1 LEKIKKG
8 FKNCMKTIGKISQE
22 GMKSKQNSAILP
34 LSLQEFLHRRF
45 TGTALRGFEP
55 VTAL

>member
-1 LEKIKKG
+1 
-8 FKNCMKTIGKISQE
+8 MKTIGKISQE